1 MIRYVKYQNNVP
13 KSPSYGKWYLRAV
26 CDEQIDVDKL
36 AEHMSNHNTP
46 YSKGCIRGILVD
58 MVNCIKELLLEG
70 KSVKLQDLAIFKI
83 GIVSQGAPTAAE
95 AKSSLVSGFRFKA
108 RATGEMSIN
117 ELKTDVQL
125 KELKRYAVEEEENP
139 GNEPETPETDE

>member
-1 MIRYVKYQNNVP
+1 MIRYVKYQNNVS
-13 KSPSYGKWYLRAV
+13 KSPSCGKWYLRAV

-36 AEHMSNHNTP
+36 AAHMASHNTP
-46 YSKGCIRGILVD
+46 YSKGCIRGILID

-83 GIVSQGAPTAAE
+83 GIISQGALTAAE
-95 AKSSLVSGFRFKA
+95 AKTSLVSGFRFKA

-125 KELKRYAVEEEENP
+125 KELKRYAVEEEEETD
-139 GNEPETPETDE
+139 NEPETPESAE

>member
-1 MIRYVKYQNNVP
+1 M
-13 KSPSYGKWYLRAV
+13 

-36 AEHMSNHNTP
+36 AEHMASHNTP
-46 YSKGCIRGILVD
+46 YSKGSIRGILID

-83 GIVSQGAPTAAE
+83 GLICQGATTAAE
-95 AKSSLVSGFRFKA
+95 AKTNLINGFRFNA
-108 RATGEMSIN
+108 RATGEMSIK

-125 KELKRYAVEEEENP
+125 KELKRYAVEEEEITD
-139 GNEPETPETDE
+139 NEPENPEPAE